1 MTEIVRKIVH
11 VDMDAFYAAVEQRD
25 RPELRGRPV
34 VVGGPPDSRAVVCTA
49 SYEARRFG
57 VRSAMPCSR
66 AHRLCPQA
74 IFVAPRFSAYSEAS
88 RALHAIL
95 RDYTDAIEPLSLDE
109 AFLDVTENKIGS
121 PLAVPIAR
129 EIRRRVREELRLT
142 VSAGVSYCKFL
153 AKIASDLDKPDGLSV
168 ILPEKAQAFIDGLEV
183 SRFFSVGPATRKRL
197 ESIGVRTGL
206 DLRDAGPERLERL
219 LGRHGL
225 FLHGLSTGVD
235 DRPVVAGRPRKSV
248 GAEDTFQTD
257 TTDILWMR
265 RFLSTLAAKVADR
278 MGDAGGRT
286 VTLKVKYHDFRQV
299 TRSRTLPAP
308 ISDGESLLRL
318 AEELMAETQAGS
330 VPVRLL
336 GLQVSQFE
344 NADRRPM
351 PWEQLELPLPDPEAE
366 EDPAH
371 STGAPSAAAAF
382 MPPSTFQTDS

>member
-49 SYEARRFG
+49 SYEARVFG
-57 VRSAMPCSR
+57 VRSAMPCSQ

-74 IFVAPRFSAYSEAS
+74 VFVAPRFSAYSEAS
-88 RALHAIL
+88 RKLHSIL
-95 RDYTDAIEPLSLDE
+95 HDYTDAIEPLSLDE
-109 AFLDVTENKIGS
+109 AFLDVTENRIGS
-121 PLAVPIAR
+121 PLAVPIAK
-129 EIRRRVREELRLT
+129 EIRRRVRDEMALT

-153 AKIASDLDKPDGLSV
+153 AKIASDLRKPDGLSV
-168 ILPEKAQAFIDGLEV
+168 ILPEQARDFIDHLAV
-183 SRFFSVGPATRKRL
+183 SKFFSVGPATQKRL
-197 ESIGVRTGL
+197 ESIGIRTGL
-206 DLRDAGPERLERL
+206 EMRLAGPARLEKL
-219 LGRHGL
+219 LGRQGL

-235 DRPVVAGRPRKSV
+235 HRPVVAGRSRKSV

-265 RFLSTLAAKVADR
+265 RFLSVLAAKVADR
-278 MGDAGGRT
+278 LGGNGGRT
-286 VTLKVKYHDFRQV
+286 VTFKVKYHDFRQV
-299 TRSRTLPAP
+299 TRSRTLATPV
-308 ISDGESLLRL
+308 SDGETLLRL

-344 NADRRPM
+344 SPDQGPI
-351 PWEQLELPLPDPEAE
+351 PWEQLELPLPDP
-366 EDPAH
+366 
-371 STGAPSAAAAF
+371 G
-382 MPPSTFQTDS
+382 

>member
-34 VVGGPPDSRAVVCTA
+34 VVGGPPDSRSVVCTA
-49 SYEARRFG
+49 SYEARAFG
-57 VRSAMPCSR
+57 VHSAMPSSQ

-74 IFVAPRFSAYSEAS
+74 VFVALRFSAYSEAS

-95 RDYTDAIEPLSLDE
+95 RDYTDVIEPLSLDE

-121 PLAVPIAR
+121 PHATPIAV
-129 EIRRRVREELRLT
+129 EIRRRVREELELT

-153 AKIASDLDKPDGLSV
+153 AKIASDLRKPDGLSV
-168 ILPEKAQAFIDGLEV
+168 ILPEKAQEFIDGLAV
-183 SRFFSVGPATRKRL
+183 SRFFSVGPATQKRL
-197 ESIGVRTGL
+197 EAMGIRTGL
-206 DLRDAGPERLERL
+206 DLRNAGSARMEKL
-219 LGRHGL
+219 LGRQGL
-225 FLHGLSTGVD
+225 FLHGLSTGID
-235 DRPVVAGRPRKSV
+235 PRPVVAGRSRKSV

-278 MGDAGGRT
+278 LGGKGGRT
-286 VTLKVKYHDFRQV
+286 VTFKVKFHDFRQV
-299 TRSRTLPAP
+299 TRSRTLPTP

-336 GLQVSQFE
+336 GLQVSQFDDLE
-344 NADRRPM
+344 QGPM
-351 PWEQLELPLPDPEAE
+351 AWEQLELPLPDAE
-366 EDPAH
+366 VEDERR
-371 STGAPSAAAAF
+371 SQSSGAPSAAAAF
-382 MPPSTFQTDS
+382 MPPSTFHTE